1 MDERLMQLVTEVQRH
16 PPQTE
21 EWQLALTR
29 LVDEMLRSRTIC
41 RHLPNQ
47 PLFGIYQAIYE
58 QIQQQLLQQVAELI
72 NQYNLQPKTVRNW
85 ANGLRSQAI
94 KSILDD
100 AHLKQLAL
108 TAQYYPFHSELQQ
121 YALGELVEAIRLSG
135 RLCHPHREEFT
146 PQFYELLYDEAVNET
161 LSYICQKIDK
171 YDPERGDKKFM
182 NWVNFRLDRSLLEA
196 ARKFKETDFEQLPSL
211 SELENITQ
219 PEAFFYLE
227 NLREYI
233 EEDAENIFHHTHI
246 RNRPDATFK
255 KIALARFSDQSW
267 QKISESYGVSIPTLS
282 SFFQR
287 NCEKFRSKLMQC
299 F

>member
-1 MDERLMQLVTEVQRH
+1 MDERLMQLVTEVQQH
-16 PPQTE
+16 APQTE
-21 EWQLALTR
+21 EWQFALTR

-47 PLFGIYQAIYE
+47 PLFGIYQVIYE
-58 QIQQQLLQQVAELI
+58 QIRQQLLQQVGELI
-72 NQYNLQPKTVRNW
+72 NQYKLQPKTVRKW

-108 TAQYYPFHSELQQ
+108 TAQHYSFHSELRQ

-146 PQFYELLYDEAVNET
+146 PRFYELLYDEAVNET

-182 NWVNFRLDRSLLEA
+182 NWVNFRLDRALLEA
-196 ARKFKETDFEQLPSL
+196 ALKFKETNFEKLPSL
-211 SELENITQ
+211 SELESIMQ
-219 PEAFFYLE
+219 PEALLYLE

-233 EEDAENIFHHTHI
+233 EEDAENIFQRTHI
-246 RNRPDATFK
+246 RNRPDANFK
-255 KIALARFSDQSW
+255 KIALARFSEQSW
-267 QKISESYGVSIPTLS
+267 QRISESYDISIPTLS

-287 NCEKFRSKLMQC
+287 SCEKFRPKLMQY